1 MFAIP
6 SGEKVKFSCQTPDAN
21 DIKKKIVLII
31 RARSGRSAP
40 TIDDTNVSKEV
51 TLLEINKQILEN
63 LYTICHDV
71 FLPIMGN
78 PLNMIGWSDLVSKD
92 LMDKFHIFLAHT
104 YVTIGSVKGM
114 TWLPYP
120 PNDVTSSE
128 QTSSKDKALILEH
141 SIIHWTR
148 QIKNVLK
155 QDPESELKN
164 GKHPNPLVEINFWKN
179 KSENLTKICEQLN
192 GERIKKVLKFLE
204 QNKSTY
210 TGPFSKL

>member
-1 MFAIP
+1 M
-6 SGEKVKFSCQTPDAN
+6 
-21 DIKKKIVLII
+21 
-31 RARSGRSAP
+31 
-40 TIDDTNVSKEV
+40 
-51 TLLEINKQILEN
+51 
-63 LYTICHDV
+63 
-71 FLPIMGN
+71 
-78 PLNMIGWSDLVSKD
+78 
-92 LMDKFHIFLAHT
+92 
-104 YVTIGSVKGM
+104 
-114 TWLPYP
+114 
-120 PNDVTSSE
+120 
-128 QTSSKDKALILEH
+128 EH

-210 TGPFSKL
+210 TGPFSKLQKEVQIAMHEANENYKYLSTLADLFYDLTNESKDLNEISELFVPIMHTILLIWNYSQNYNTPSRLVVLIREICNAIITACRLSIDGEKVFGHIKAEEPKEAHDKL